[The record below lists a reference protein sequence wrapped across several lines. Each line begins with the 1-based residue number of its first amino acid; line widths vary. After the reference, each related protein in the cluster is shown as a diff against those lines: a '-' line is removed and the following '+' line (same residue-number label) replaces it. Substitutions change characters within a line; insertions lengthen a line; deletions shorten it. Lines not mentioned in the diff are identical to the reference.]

1 MISYM
6 GGKFYQAKWIIE
18 NFPKNYEKMIYVEVF
33 GGAGWVLFKKKPSKV
48 EIYNDK
54 NELLVNLFR
63 VLRDNLE
70 EFKKRAFWILNS
82 RNMFE
87 EAKRKLKE
95 KDYKDEIDKA
105 LYFSI
110 VLTQS
115 INSLGESWKTGRKT
129 FKSNWNGFFN
139 RLEKIRNRLMKVY
152 IENLDFEELIKRYD
166 TEETLFYLDPP
177 YLLDKKT
184 NDYYFEKWGLKDHE
198 RLLKVIRK
206 IKGKF
211 ILSYYE
217 HPTILDWYSEFNIVK
232 REFKKHS
239 QSKEKK
245 ENGIEIL
252 IKNF

>member
-177 YLLDKKT
+177 Y
-184 NDYYFEKWGLKDHE
+184 
-198 RLLKVIRK
+198 RLL
-206 IKGKF
+206 F
-211 ILSYYE
+211 
-217 HPTILDWYSEFNIVK
+217 
-232 REFKKHS
+232 
-239 QSKEKK
+239 
-245 ENGIEIL
+245 
-252 IKNF
+252 